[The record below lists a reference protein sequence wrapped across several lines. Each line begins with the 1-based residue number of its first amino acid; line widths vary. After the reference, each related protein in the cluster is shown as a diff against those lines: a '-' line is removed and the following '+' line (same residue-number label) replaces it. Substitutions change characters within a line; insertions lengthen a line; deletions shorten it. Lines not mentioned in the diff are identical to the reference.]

1 MDEPNWSQP
10 STSAASSS
18 SYRED
23 SVAAAAAAASS
34 SGSSSQVR
42 EEEEDR
48 DQDYPPQHHFQ
59 FHSPELENHH
69 IGGFLSYRDNS
80 PAFNDNSSPVIRDDT
95 WSCIIVV
102 FTFWFF
108 GSYESSSF
116 FMVIKS
122 EVFLF

>member
-1 MDEPNWSQP
+1 MDVPNWSQA

-23 SVAAAAAAASS
+23 SGAAAA
-34 SGSSSQVR
+34 SSSQVR

-59 FHSPELENHH
+59 FHSPELDNHH

-80 PAFNDNSSPVIRDDT
+80 PAFNDNSSSVIRDDT

-108 GSYESSSF
+108 GSYESSS
-116 FMVIKS
+116 
-122 EVFLF
+122 